1 MKINLHTYPESVVA
15 YPGRTI
21 DLIIDVESSGENPI
35 WLEAEIKVE
44 PGISLS
50 GEKHAHA
57 GRFRLGICE
66 GRDSLSK
73 AIKIHTEHNVKS
85 NLYKTHVSVF
95 AYNAKGESVGRVDEH
110 TLVKCNAQ

>member
-1 MKINLHTYPESVVA
+1 MKVNLHTYPESVVA

-21 DLIIDVESSGENPI
+21 ELIINVDSLGENPT

-50 GEKHAHA
+50 EGKNVHA

-66 GRDSLSK
+66 GRNSLSK
-73 AIKIHTEHNVKS
+73 AIKIYTEHNVKS
-85 NLYKTHVSVF
+85 HLYKAHVSVF
-95 AYNAKGESVGRVDEH
+95 AYNAKGESAGRVDEH
-110 TLVKCNAQ
+110 TLVKCSSH

>member
-1 MKINLHTYPESVVA
+1 MKVNLHTYPESVVA

-21 DLIIDVESSGENPI
+21 DLIIDVDSSGENPI

-50 GEKHAHA
+50 GDKNVHA

-73 AIKIHTEHNVKS
+73 SIKIYTEHNVKS
-85 NLYKTHVSVF
+85 HLYKAHVSIF
-95 AYNAKGESVGRVDEH
+95 AYNSKGESAGRVDEH
-110 TLVKCNAQ
+110 ALIKCNSK